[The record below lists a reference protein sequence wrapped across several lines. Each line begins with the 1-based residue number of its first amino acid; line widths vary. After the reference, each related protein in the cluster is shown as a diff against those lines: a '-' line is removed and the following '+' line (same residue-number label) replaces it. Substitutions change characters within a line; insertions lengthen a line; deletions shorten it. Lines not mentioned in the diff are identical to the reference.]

1 MSTTQKPL
9 AKKLDPRVVRTR
21 LLLREALVASILD
34 KGYDATNI
42 QDITDRAGLRRA
54 TFYLHYRDKDDLL
67 LKMMQETLDAL
78 MEDMEARSAKSFSAE
93 TQPSEDLLTFQHVQ
107 ERADLYRAVLSGQ
120 GAAGITRG
128 VRDFLA
134 ERIRVTCQ
142 RKHPD
147 LDMSMPIDVLAN
159 YLAAVKLNMVIWWLD
174 SGMPYTPE
182 QMADMCSRLTLYG
195 AAPILEPFSI
205 H

>member
-1 MSTTQKPL
+1 MSIMRE
-9 AKKLDPRVVRTR
+9 AEGKKLDPRVVRTR
-21 LLLREALVASILD
+21 QLLRDALVASILE

-54 TFYLHYRDKDDLL
+54 TFYLHYGDKDDLL
-67 LKMMQETLDAL
+67 LAMMREKLDAL
-78 MEDMEARSAKSFSAE
+78 MLDMEARSAKSFSAE

-147 LDMSMPIDVLAN
+147 LDMSMPIEVLAN

-182 QMADMCSRLTLYG
+182 QMAEMCARLTMYG
-195 AAPILEPFSI
+195 AAPILEPFAN